1 MSRLLVDVLY
11 IYIMLLQ
18 IALWHKHWSLLSVCL
33 TNLRTLSSIY
43 SGLTTDF
50 SKLPCGNSQLLLLS
64 VQEQHLCNMARKSF
78 FPVLLWSS
86 TSSTRQEFL
95 SFSSKPLTGDL
106 MFNLVKS
113 LHFYYETREGEDKR
127 TKDQQKNFKILR
139 ISHWLSCSHVIAQ
152 LGSYW
157 LRQA

>member
-1 MSRLLVDVLY
+1 MYCTFILCSSRLHFDINIDHCYLSASPTSEHYHLYTLVSP
-11 IYIMLLQ
+11 Q
-18 IALWHKHWSLLSVCL
+18 ISQSCL
-33 TNLRTLSSIY
+33 VEIL
-43 SGLTTDF
+43 
-50 SKLPCGNSQLLLLS
+50 NSYQ
-64 VQEQHLCNMARKSF
+64 
-78 FPVLLWSS
+78 